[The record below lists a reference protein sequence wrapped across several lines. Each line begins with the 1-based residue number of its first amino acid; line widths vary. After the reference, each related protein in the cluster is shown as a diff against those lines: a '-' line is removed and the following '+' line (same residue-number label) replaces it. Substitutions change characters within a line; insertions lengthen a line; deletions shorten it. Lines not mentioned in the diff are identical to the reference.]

1 MKKNKEYLSLT
12 NFFNKALFLGIGLSK
27 VLIDAKE
34 SAIFSII
41 LGTIFGTL
49 ILFILNK
56 LSFYKCNGLR
66 KFIMFII
73 IYILLVIGLTEFTT
87 LISSIYLIDIK
98 KYILMLP
105 TLAVILYMNS
115 KNIEV
120 HYKVSSMLYGVSFTI
135 FIIAFFSLVPQIDYL
150 NLLPLF
156 NVSFKKIL
164 FTSLEFALFSVV
176 PNILL
181 GGLDIKK
188 DNKIIKRY
196 LVSNLLLSLMILV
209 TQGILSVEL
218 VRMFKYP
225 EYIVLKK
232 ISLLDFINNIENI
245 ISFLWIFT
253 IFMYLSICSKELY
266 DMSYDT
272 FNNKYIYPIFLFIS
286 TYFISNYFLDNVNCL
301 LFLFNNL
308 WLILLVILIVYI
320 LTNLISIK
328 KKKSLD

>member
-12 NFFNKALFLGIGLSK
+12 NFFSKALFLGIGISK

-41 LGTIFGTL
+41 LGTIFGTI

-56 LSFYKCNGLR
+56 LSFYKCNGIR
-66 KFIMFII
+66 KLIMFII

-115 KNIEV
+115 KSIEV
-120 HYKVSSMLYGVSFTI
+120 HYKVSSMLYSVSFTI
-135 FIIAFFSLVPQIDYL
+135 FIISFFSLAPKIDYL

-156 NVSFKKIL
+156 NVSLKKIL
-164 FTSLEFALFSVV
+164 FTSLEFTLFSVV

-232 ISLLDFINNIENI
+232 ISLLDFINNVENI

-266 DMSYDT
+266 DMAYDT
-272 FNNKYIYPIFLFIS
+272 FNNRYIYPIFLFIS

-308 WLILLVILIVYI
+308 WLILLVILVIYI
-320 LTNLISIK
+320 LVNVKSLK
-328 KKKSLD
+328 KK

>member
-12 NFFNKALFLGIGLSK
+12 NFFSKALFLGIGISK

-41 LGTIFGTL
+41 LGTIFGTI

-56 LSFYKCNGLR
+56 LSFYKCNGIR
-66 KFIMFII
+66 KLIMFII

-115 KNIEV
+115 KSIEV
-120 HYKVSSMLYGVSFTI
+120 HYKVSSMLYSVSFTI
-135 FIIAFFSLVPQIDYL
+135 FIVSFFSLAPKIDYL

-156 NVSFKKIL
+156 NVSLKKIL
-164 FTSLEFALFSVV
+164 FTSLEFTLFSVV

-196 LVSNLLLSLMILV
+196 LMSNLLLSLVILL
-209 TQGILSVEL
+209 TQGILSIEL
-218 VRMFKYP
+218 VRMFKFP

-232 ISLLDFINNIENI
+232 ISLLDFINNVENI

-266 DMSYDT
+266 DMAYDT
-272 FNNKYIYPIFLFIS
+272 FNNRYIYPIFLFIS

-308 WLILLVILIVYI
+308 WLILLVILVIYI
-320 LTNLISIK
+320 LVNVKSLK
-328 KKKSLD
+328 KK

>member
-12 NFFNKALFLGIGLSK
+12 NFFSKALFLGIGISK

-56 LSFYKCNGLR
+56 LSYYKCNGL
-66 KFIMFII
+66 KKIIMFII

-105 TLAVILYMNS
+105 TLVVILYMNS
-115 KNIEV
+115 KSIEV
-120 HYKVSSMLYGVSFTI
+120 HYKVSNMLYGISFTI

-196 LVSNLLLSLMILV
+196 LISNLLLSIVIIL
-209 TQGILSVEL
+209 TQGILSIEL
-218 VRMFKYP
+218 IRMFKYP

-232 ISLLDFINNIENI
+232 ISILDFINNIENI

-253 IFMYLSICSKELY
+253 IFIYISICSKELY

-308 WLILLVILIVYI
+308 WIILLTILVIYI
-320 LTNLISIK
+320 LTNLIFIK
-328 KKKSLD
+328 KK

>member
-12 NFFNKALFLGIGLSK
+12 NFFSKALFLGIGISK

-66 KFIMFII
+66 RFIMFII

-115 KNIEV
+115 KSIEV
-120 HYKVSSMLYGVSFTI
+120 HYKVSSMLYSVSFTI
-135 FIIAFFSLVPQIDYL
+135 FIISFFSLAPKIDYL

-156 NVSFKKIL
+156 NVSLKKIL
-164 FTSLEFALFSVV
+164 FTSLEFTLFSVV

-232 ISLLDFINNIENI
+232 ISLLDFINNVENI

-266 DMSYDT
+266 DMAYDT
-272 FNNKYIYPIFLFIS
+272 FNNRYIYPIFLFIS

-308 WLILLVILIVYI
+308 WLILLVILVIYI
-320 LTNLISIK
+320 LVNVKSLK
-328 KKKSLD
+328 KK

>member
-12 NFFNKALFLGIGLSK
+12 NFFSKALFLGIGISK

-41 LGTIFGTL
+41 LGTIFGTI

-56 LSFYKCNGLR
+56 LSFYKCNGIR
-66 KFIMFII
+66 KLIMFII

-115 KNIEV
+115 KSIEV
-120 HYKVSSMLYGVSFTI
+120 HYKVSSMLYSVSFTI
-135 FIIAFFSLVPQIDYL
+135 FIVSFFSLAPKIDYL

-156 NVSFKKIL
+156 NVSLKKIL
-164 FTSLEFALFSVV
+164 FTSLEFTLFSVV

-196 LVSNLLLSLMILV
+196 LMSNLLLSLVILL
-209 TQGILSVEL
+209 TQGILSIEL
-218 VRMFKYP
+218 VRMFKFP

-232 ISLLDFINNIENI
+232 ISLLDFINNVENI
-245 ISFLWIFT
+245 ISFIWIFT

-266 DMSYDT
+266 DMAYDT
-272 FNNKYIYPIFLFIS
+272 FNNRYIYPIFLFIS

-301 LFLFNNL
+301 LYLFNNL
-308 WLILLVILIVYI
+308 WLILLVILVIYI
-320 LTNLISIK
+320 LVNVNSLK
-328 KKKSLD
+328 KK

>member
-12 NFFNKALFLGIGLSK
+12 NFFSKALFLGIGISK

-41 LGTIFGTL
+41 LGTIFGTI

-56 LSFYKCNGLR
+56 LSFYKCNGIR
-66 KFIMFII
+66 KLIMFII

-115 KNIEV
+115 KSIEV
-120 HYKVSSMLYGVSFTI
+120 HYKVSSMLYSVSFTI
-135 FIIAFFSLVPQIDYL
+135 FIISFFSLAPKIDYL

-156 NVSFKKIL
+156 NVSLKKIL
-164 FTSLEFALFSVV
+164 FTSLEFTLFSVV

-196 LVSNLLLSLMILV
+196 LMSNLLLSLVILL
-209 TQGILSVEL
+209 TQGILSIEL
-218 VRMFKYP
+218 VRMFKFP

-232 ISLLDFINNIENI
+232 ISLLDFINNVENI

-266 DMSYDT
+266 DMAYDT
-272 FNNKYIYPIFLFIS
+272 FNNRYIYPIFLFIS
-286 TYFISNYFLDNVNCL
+286 NYFISNYFLDNVNCL
-301 LFLFNNL
+301 LYLFNNL
-308 WLILLVILIVYI
+308 WLILLVILVIYI
-320 LTNLISIK
+320 LVNVKSLK
-328 KKKSLD
+328 KK

>member
-12 NFFNKALFLGIGLSK
+12 NFFSKALFLGIGLSK

-34 SAIFSII
+34 SAIFSMI

-66 KFIMFII
+66 RFIMFII

-120 HYKVSSMLYGVSFTI
+120 HYKVSSMLYIVSFTI
-135 FIIAFFSLVPQIDYL
+135 FIITFFSLAPQIDYL

-164 FTSLEFALFSVV
+164 FTSLEFTLFSVV

-196 LVSNLLLSLMILV
+196 LMSNLLLSLMILV

-232 ISLLDFINNIENI
+232 ISLLDFINNVENI

-266 DMSYDT
+266 DMSYNT
-272 FNNKYIYPIFLFIS
+272 FNNKYVYPIFLFIS

-308 WLILLVILIVYI
+308 WLILLVILVIYI
-320 LTNLISIK
+320 LVNVKSLK
-328 KKKSLD
+328 KK

>member
-12 NFFNKALFLGIGLSK
+12 NFFSKALFLGIGISK

-41 LGTIFGTL
+41 LGTIFGTI

-56 LSFYKCNGLR
+56 LSFYKCNGIR
-66 KFIMFII
+66 KLIMFII

-115 KNIEV
+115 KSIEV
-120 HYKVSSMLYGVSFTI
+120 HYKVSSMLYSVSFTI
-135 FIIAFFSLVPQIDYL
+135 FIVSFFSLAPKIDYL

-156 NVSFKKIL
+156 NVSLKKIL
-164 FTSLEFALFSVV
+164 FTSLEFTLFSVV

-196 LVSNLLLSLMILV
+196 LMSNLLLSLVILL
-209 TQGILSVEL
+209 TQGILSIEL
-218 VRMFKYP
+218 VRMFKFP

-232 ISLLDFINNIENI
+232 ISLLDFINNVENI

-266 DMSYDT
+266 DMAYDT
-272 FNNKYIYPIFLFIS
+272 FNNRYIYPIFLFIS
-286 TYFISNYFLDNVNCL
+286 TYYISNYFLDNVNCL
-301 LFLFNNL
+301 LYLFNNL
-308 WLILLVILIVYI
+308 WLILLVILVIYI
-320 LTNLISIK
+320 LVNVKSLK
-328 KKKSLD
+328 KK

>member
-12 NFFNKALFLGIGLSK
+12 NFFSKALFLGIGISK

-41 LGTIFGTL
+41 LGTIFGTI

-56 LSFYKCNGLR
+56 LSFYKCNGIR
-66 KFIMFII
+66 KLIMFII

-115 KNIEV
+115 KSIEV
-120 HYKVSSMLYGVSFTI
+120 HYKVSSMLYGLSFTI
-135 FIIAFFSLVPQIDYL
+135 FIIAFFSLAPQIDYL

-164 FTSLEFALFSVV
+164 FTSLEFTLFSVV

-196 LVSNLLLSLMILV
+196 LISNLLLSLVILV
-209 TQGILSVEL
+209 TQGILSIEL
-218 VRMFKYP
+218 VRMFKFP

-232 ISLLDFINNIENI
+232 ISLLDFINNVENI
-245 ISFLWIFT
+245 ISFIWIFT

-266 DMSYDT
+266 DMAYDT
-272 FNNKYIYPIFLFIS
+272 FNNRYIYPIFLFIS

-301 LFLFNNL
+301 LYLFNNL
-308 WLILLVILIVYI
+308 WLILLVILVIYI
-320 LTNLISIK
+320 LVNVKSLK
-328 KKKSLD
+328 KK

>member
-12 NFFNKALFLGIGLSK
+12 NFFSKALFLGIGISK

-66 KFIMFII
+66 KFIMFTI

-120 HYKVSSMLYGVSFTI
+120 HYKVSSMIYGVSFTI

-209 TQGILSVEL
+209 TQGILSIEL

-232 ISLLDFINNIENI
+232 ISLLDFINNVENI

-301 LFLFNNL
+301 LFMFNNL
-308 WLILLVILIVYI
+308 WIILLTILVIYI
-320 LTNLISIK
+320 LTNIISIK
-328 KKKSLD
+328 KK

>member
-12 NFFNKALFLGIGLSK
+12 NFFSKALFLGIGISK

-56 LSFYKCNGLR
+56 LSYYKCNGL
-66 KFIMFII
+66 KKIIMFII
-73 IYILLVIGLTEFTT
+73 IYILLVIGLTEFIT

-105 TLAVILYMNS
+105 TLVVILYMNS

-120 HYKVSSMLYGVSFTI
+120 HYKVSSILYGISLTI
-135 FIIAFFSLVPQIDYL
+135 FIIAFFSLIPQIDYL

-196 LVSNLLLSLMILV
+196 LISNLLLSIVIIL
-209 TQGILSVEL
+209 TQGILSIEL
-218 VRMFKYP
+218 IRMFKYP

-232 ISLLDFINNIENI
+232 ISILDFINNIENI

-253 IFMYLSICSKELY
+253 IFIYISICSKELY

-308 WLILLVILIVYI
+308 WIILLTILVIYI
-320 LTNLISIK
+320 LTNLIFIK
-328 KKKSLD
+328 KK

>member
-12 NFFNKALFLGIGLSK
+12 NFFSKALFLGIGISK

-41 LGTIFGTL
+41 LGTIFGTI

-56 LSFYKCNGLR
+56 LSFYKCNGIR
-66 KFIMFII
+66 KLIMFII

-115 KNIEV
+115 KSIEV
-120 HYKVSSMLYGVSFTI
+120 HYKVSSMLYSVSFTI
-135 FIIAFFSLVPQIDYL
+135 FIVSFFSLAPKIDYL

-156 NVSFKKIL
+156 NVSLKKIL
-164 FTSLEFALFSVV
+164 FTSLEFTLFSVV

-196 LVSNLLLSLMILV
+196 LMSNLLLSLVILL
-209 TQGILSVEL
+209 TQGILSIEL
-218 VRMFKYP
+218 VRMFKFP

-232 ISLLDFINNIENI
+232 ISLLDFINNVENI
-245 ISFLWIFT
+245 ISFIWIFT

-266 DMSYDT
+266 DMAYDT
-272 FNNKYIYPIFLFIS
+272 FNNRYIYPIFLFIS

-301 LFLFNNL
+301 LYLFNNL
-308 WLILLVILIVYI
+308 WLILLVILVIYI
-320 LTNLISIK
+320 LVNVKSLK
-328 KKKSLD
+328 KK

>member
-12 NFFNKALFLGIGLSK
+12 NFFSKALFLGIGISK

-56 LSFYKCNGLR
+56 LSYYKCNGL
-66 KFIMFII
+66 KKIIMFII
-73 IYILLVIGLTEFTT
+73 IYILLVIGLTEFIT

-105 TLAVILYMNS
+105 TLVVILYMNS

-120 HYKVSSMLYGVSFTI
+120 HYKVSSILYGISFTI
-135 FIIAFFSLVPQIDYL
+135 FIIAFFSLIPQIDYL

-196 LVSNLLLSLMILV
+196 LISNLLLSIVIIL
-209 TQGILSVEL
+209 TQGILSIEL
-218 VRMFKYP
+218 IRMFKYP

-232 ISLLDFINNIENI
+232 ISILDFINNIENI

-253 IFMYLSICSKELY
+253 IFIYISICSKELY

-308 WLILLVILIVYI
+308 WIILLTILVIYI
-320 LTNLISIK
+320 LTNLIFIK
-328 KKKSLD
+328 KK

>member
-12 NFFNKALFLGIGLSK
+12 NFFSKALFLGIGISK

-66 KFIMFII
+66 KFIMFTI

-120 HYKVSSMLYGVSFTI
+120 HYKVSSMIYGVSFTI
-135 FIIAFFSLVPQIDYL
+135 FIIAFFSLAPQIDYL

-209 TQGILSVEL
+209 TQGILSIEL

-232 ISLLDFINNIENI
+232 ISLLDFINNVENI

-301 LFLFNNL
+301 LFMFNNL
-308 WLILLVILIVYI
+308 WIILLTILIIYI
-320 LTNLISIK
+320 LTNIISIK
-328 KKKSLD
+328 KK

>member
-12 NFFNKALFLGIGLSK
+12 NFFSKALFLGIGLSK

-34 SAIFSII
+34 SAIFSMI

-49 ILFILNK
+49 ILFVLNK

-66 KFIMFII
+66 RFIMFIV

-120 HYKVSSMLYGVSFTI
+120 HYKVSSMLYGVSLTI
-135 FIIAFFSLVPQIDYL
+135 FIITFFSLAPQVDYL

-164 FTSLEFALFSVV
+164 FTSLEFTLFSVV

-188 DNKIIKRY
+188 NNKIIKRY
-196 LVSNLLLSLMILV
+196 LISNLLLSLMILV

-232 ISLLDFINNIENI
+232 IRLLDFINNIENI

-272 FNNKYIYPIFLFIS
+272 FNNKYIYPTFLFIS
-286 TYFISNYFLDNVNCL
+286 TYFISNYYLDNVNCL

-308 WLILLVILIVYI
+308 WLILLIILVIYI
-320 LTNLISIK
+320 LVNVKSLK
-328 KKKSLD
+328 KK

>member
-12 NFFNKALFLGIGLSK
+12 NFFSKALFLGIGISK

-66 KFIMFII
+66 KFIMFTI

-120 HYKVSSMLYGVSFTI
+120 HYKVSSMIYGVSFTI
-135 FIIAFFSLVPQIDYL
+135 FIIAFFSLAPQIDYL

-209 TQGILSVEL
+209 TQGILSIEL

-232 ISLLDFINNIENI
+232 ISLLDFINNVENI

-301 LFLFNNL
+301 LFMFNNL
-308 WLILLVILIVYI
+308 WIILLTILVIYI
-320 LTNLISIK
+320 LTNIISIK
-328 KKKSLD
+328 KK

>member
-120 HYKVSSMLYGVSFTI
+120 HYKVSSMIYGVSFTI

>member
-12 NFFNKALFLGIGLSK
+12 NFFSKALFLGIGISK

-66 KFIMFII
+66 RFIMFII

-115 KNIEV
+115 KSIEV
-120 HYKVSSMLYGVSFTI
+120 HYKVSSMLYSVSFTI
-135 FIIAFFSLVPQIDYL
+135 FIISFFSLAPKIDYL

-156 NVSFKKIL
+156 KKKKKKIL
-164 FTSLEFALFSVV
+164 FTSLEFTLFSVV

-232 ISLLDFINNIENI
+232 ISLLDFINNVENI

-266 DMSYDT
+266 DMAYDT
-272 FNNKYIYPIFLFIS
+272 FNNRYIYPIFLFIS

-308 WLILLVILIVYI
+308 WLILLVILVIYI
-320 LTNLISIK
+320 LVNVKSLK
-328 KKKSLD
+328 KK